1 MSHQL
6 VIDPMLI
13 FPVSGGRVNHFSIF
27 DIDGGL
33 LGVVAFG
40 TETPDTKVLVEIVVE
55 IYVVAGVVSVKNRE
69 DTQGPTFLEETI
81 HLLVELQELL
91 RMRLPKIHE
100 VVDGYTIVRMAW

>member
-1 MSHQL
+1 M
-6 VIDPMLI
+6 
-13 FPVSGGRVNHFSIF
+13 SGGSLNHFAIS

-33 LGVVAFG
+33 LGVVMFG
-40 TETPDTKVLVEIVVE
+40 AETLNTKMCIEIVVE